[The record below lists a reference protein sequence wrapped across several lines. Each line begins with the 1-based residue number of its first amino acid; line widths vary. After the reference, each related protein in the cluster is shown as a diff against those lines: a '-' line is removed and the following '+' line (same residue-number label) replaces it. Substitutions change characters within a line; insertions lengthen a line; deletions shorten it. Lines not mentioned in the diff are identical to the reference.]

1 MDLKKSTVSLYLK
14 SACGLP
20 QYNLSWRDSKT
31 GNLIQNITPLSPRP
45 NTEDNSP
52 VNVWVIYSVGHFLFF
67 HCYHRILLH
76 SNVYTTHL
84 VSMPKEPTVSQSRRS
99 RNSAGR
105 VPNGQSNAST
115 MHHATGEASSS
126 KTAKR
131 EKQQQKPRPYERE
144 RSDAHQW
151 PLQYFPPP
159 PDDGHWMTTSGG
171 KPANKIPPKPT
182 GLPPPP
188 SATFH
193 PPLMPLAYPP
203 PPPLREDPTW
213 LPQMVGDVQRQRSHV
228 EMQLALAQA
237 EATSA
242 LVEATLAHA
251 DLEKETGLMQTFLN
265 HVAHIAGSGF
275 VRRLLSDVEDVITC
289 RLHPDDEQGSADD
302 GSSHGEEEEIEAV
315 VTEDESG
322 DDDEDG
328 QSAHEKGE
336 GRTEGEERGGAEEVA
351 AVAVEEEEEQGPTR
365 FVNGSPPP
373 GVETNPLAV
382 GRRRGRPLRRDPYRL
397 REDDFGEPV
406 LYTVVE

>member
-1 MDLKKSTVSLYLK
+1 
-14 SACGLP
+14 
-20 QYNLSWRDSKT
+20 
-31 GNLIQNITPLSPRP
+31 
-45 NTEDNSP
+45 
-52 VNVWVIYSVGHFLFF
+52 
-67 HCYHRILLH
+67 
-76 SNVYTTHL
+76 
-84 VSMPKEPTVSQSRRS
+84 MPKEPRASQSRKS
-99 RNSAGR
+99 RNSANR
-105 VPNGQSNAST
+105 APNGQSNAST
-115 MHHATGEASSS
+115 MRRATSEASSS
-126 KTAKR
+126 KSTKR
-131 EKQQQKPRPYERE
+131 EKQQQKPRPPHERE
-144 RSDAHQW
+144 PSDAHQW
-151 PLQYFPPP
+151 PLRYFPPP
-159 PDDGHWMTTSGG
+159 PEDGHWMTKSGG

-182 GLPPPP
+182 GLPPSP

-251 DLEKETGLMQTFLN
+251 DLEKETGLMQAFLN
-265 HVAHIAGSGF
+265 RVAHIAGSGF
-275 VRRLLSDVEDVITC
+275 VRRLLSDVDDVIAC
-289 RLHPDDEQGSADD
+289 RLHPDDEQGSDASNHD
-302 GSSHGEEEEIEAV
+302 EEEEVEAA

-328 QSAHEKGE
+328 QSAHEKGK
-336 GRTEGEERGGAEEVA
+336 GRAKSVERDDEEAGEEGEGEG
-351 AVAVEEEEEQGPTR
+351 EEEEEQDPTQ
-365 FVNGSPPP
+365 FINGSPPP

-397 REDDFGEPV
+397 REDHFGEPV